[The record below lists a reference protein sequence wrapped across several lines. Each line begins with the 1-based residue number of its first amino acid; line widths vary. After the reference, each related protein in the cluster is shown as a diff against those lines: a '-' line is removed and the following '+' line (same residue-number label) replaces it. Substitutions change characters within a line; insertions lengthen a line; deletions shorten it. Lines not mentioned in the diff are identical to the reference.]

1 MQDFIH
7 VGRQKKVPGK
17 WTSLVLHDFSQ
28 KVEIIGEIFNGMFS
42 CPKNATSQN
51 LLSFACIENK
61 QNIY

>member
-1 MQDFIH
+1 MF
-7 VGRQKKVPGK
+7 
-17 WTSLVLHDFSQ
+17 LVLHDFSQ

-51 LLSFACIENK
+51 LLSFVCIENK